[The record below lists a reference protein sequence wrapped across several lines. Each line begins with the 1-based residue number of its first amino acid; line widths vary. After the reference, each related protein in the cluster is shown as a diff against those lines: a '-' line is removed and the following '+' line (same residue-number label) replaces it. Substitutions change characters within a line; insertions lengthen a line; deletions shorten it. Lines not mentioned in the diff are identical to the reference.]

1 MGIYESESRLE
12 DRMLD
17 QLEKQGYQKVTI
29 DDVNSLE
36 KNFRKQVNKHN
47 LIELKGKELSDK
59 EFERLIVKIS
69 GKGVFQS
76 AKELRQKQ
84 DIQRDDG
91 TIVYLELFNTK
102 EWCKNTFQVTHQTTV
117 EGKYTNRYDVTILIN
132 GLPLVQIELKRRGID
147 MKEAFNQIK
156 RYKRHSYSGLYKFI

>member
-47 LIELKGKELSDK
+47 LIELKGKDLSDK
-59 EFERLIVKIS
+59 EFER
-69 GKGVFQS
+69 
-76 AKELRQKQ
+76 
-84 DIQRDDG
+84 
-91 TIVYLELFNTK
+91 
-102 EWCKNTFQVTHQTTV
+102 
-117 EGKYTNRYDVTILIN
+117 
-132 GLPLVQIELKRRGID
+132 
-147 MKEAFNQIK
+147 
-156 RYKRHSYSGLYKFI
+156 